1 MELPRRTQGG
11 DAVLRLADDVES
23 LRLEQGPG
31 ARTEPGVIVDD
42 ENGGGDRTMLSHA
55 AESAIRLAT
64 P

>member
-1 MELPRRTQGG
+1 MELFRRPQRG

-23 LRLEQGPG
+23 LGLEQDPG
-31 ARTEPGVIVDD
+31 ARPEPRMVIDD

-55 AESAIRLAT
+55 GGSAIRLAT